1 MNIKI
6 LIALLILN
14 GCSQKGEK
22 TRTVEIGKVSF
33 RDLVKE
39 EKFDDFYN
47 RFYSDSTFQISRIV
61 FPLPGEWSNIIYGDE
76 VVEDQSNDTFLV
88 KNNKLFWQKK
98 GWRFLGTIHSNDK
111 VLFKTFKKDG
121 AVIREEI
128 QSKKERWVITNEF
141 SLIDKKWMLIY
152 HGDVWY

>member
-1 MNIKI
+1 MNTRILI
-6 LIALLILN
+6 LIAILILN
-14 GCSQKGEK
+14 GCSQKEIRDRNIKK
-22 TRTVEIGKVSF
+22 TSSKVI
-33 RDLVKE
+33 LEE

-61 FPLPGEWSNIIYGDE
+61 FPLPGDWSNIIYGDE
-76 VVEDQSNDTFLV
+76 VVEDQLNDTFLM

-128 QSKKERWVITNEF
+128 QSKKEGWVITNEF